1 MWLMMSAEGPYL
13 TALIAR
19 MSEPEYNLAA
29 YGVAFSIALIVESPV
44 IMLMSASIALIE
56 SKLTLLKLRS
66 FVYRLNIILFL
77 LMLVLIFPPVYDF
90 LALTILNLPERVA
103 YLNHIAIAILIPWA
117 PSIGYRRFFQGIL
130 IKNNMTRLV
139 AYGTVVRIVA
149 MSLTGLTLFLFT
161 KLHGVVVGASALSV
175 GVISEAVA
183 TRFMAAGVLKKLLS
197 VEENGKDITFKE
209 IINFYTPLVLTS
221 FISLGVQP
229 IVTFFMSQSVMPL
242 ESLAVLPVL
251 NSLVFIFR
259 AFGLSFQE
267 VGVALIKTKKEYKL
281 LQNSALML
289 AGFVL
294 FGLAMISLTPLGNV
308 WLEDVA
314 GLSMQLSEFAKIPLM
329 IYTIFPA
336 GTVWIN
342 FQRSVLINVKNT
354 KPITYASSIEVVGLL
369 IVLIITVKFLS
380 VIGALAAVIAY
391 IIGRSFSISYL
402 MFPFRDAKKIIYSR

>member
-1 MWLMMSAEGPYL
+1 
-13 TALIAR
+13 
-19 MSEPEYNLAA
+19 
-29 YGVAFSIALIVESPV
+29 
-44 IMLMSASIALIE
+44 
-56 SKLTLLKLRS
+56 
-66 FVYRLNIILFL
+66 
-77 LMLVLIFPPVYDF
+77 
-90 LALTILNLPERVA
+90 
-103 YLNHIAIAILIPWA
+103 
-117 PSIGYRRFFQGIL
+117 
-130 IKNNMTRLV
+130 MTRLV